1 MGARDVASGEPFAIV
16 GVYPHVAQVKVTANA
31 AEGALE
37 QVDPELVALPAPPR
51 ARRYA
56 TMTVMAFVVAVASAL
71 ALSLRADISYY
82 FSSARAVDLGAAT
95 EIVPAT
101 LGANA
106 FVRIHG
112 TPMASKTV
120 HFQRVLGNDAYA
132 VFPLAGQRTVFV
144 QVPEDDPDQTRRLA
158 RGEFSGRLV
167 TFGQLGGR
175 FSAVR
180 EYLRDT
186 MGIPVSSESYLLL
199 ADEPPAAYG
208 WSLGLFGLCLAFILL
223 NFAMLLRWF
232 RPLRAPA
239 EDAADDPA
247 PR

>member
-1 MGARDVASGEPFAIV
+1 M
-16 GVYPHVAQVKVTANA
+16 GVYTPVAQAKVTASTA
-31 AEGALE
+31 DGALE
-37 QVDPELVALPAPPR
+37 QADPELIALPAPPR
-51 ARRYA
+51 GRRYA
-56 TMTVMAFVVAVASAL
+56 TMTLMAFVVVVASAL
-71 ALSLRADISYY
+71 GLSLRADIAYY
-82 FSSARAVDLGAAT
+82 FSSTHAVDLGAAT
-95 EIVPAT
+95 EIAPAT
-101 LGANA
+101 LVGNA

-132 VFPLAGQRTVFV
+132 VFPLAGQRTIFV

-175 FSAVR
+175 FASVR

-208 WSLGLFGLCLAFILL
+208 WSLGLFGLCIAFILV
-223 NFAMLLRWF
+223 NFVMLLRWF
-232 RPLRAPA
+232 RPLPAPA
-239 EDAADDPA
+239 EDPADDPA